1 MAAQSAL
8 RAYSKVDLS
17 SEVERRTP
25 EELISLLFEKAST
38 RLLEA
43 SLALKQEEL
52 QRFHDS
58 STHAMQVVLGLRG
71 ELDLEQGGAVATQLF
86 DTYSTIAQAIFK
98 TKIYKNGEEIEKLY
112 KAINEL
118 KDAWDTLQTKS

>member
-58 STHAMQVVLGLRG
+58 STHALQVVLGLRG
-71 ELDLEQGGAVATQLF
+71 VLDLEKGGVVATQLF
-86 DTYSTIAQAIFK
+86 DTYSAIAQAIFK
-98 TKIYKNGEEIEKLY
+98 AKISKNEGEIEKLY
-112 KAINEL
+112 AAINEL
-118 KDAWDTLQTKS
+118 RDGWDTLQAKT

>member
-25 EELISLLFEKAST
+25 EELISLLFEKASS

-43 SLALKQEEL
+43 SLALKHGEL

-71 ELDLEQGGAVATQLF
+71 VLDLEQGGTVATQLF
-86 DTYSTIAQAIFK
+86 DTYSAIAQAIFK
-98 TKIYKNGEEIEKLY
+98 AKVSKNEGVIEKLY
-112 KAINEL
+112 AAINEL
-118 KDAWDTLQTKS
+118 RDGWDTLQAKT

>member
-25 EELISLLFEKAST
+25 EELISLLFEKASS

-43 SLALKQEEL
+43 SLALKHGEL

-71 ELDLEQGGAVATQLF
+71 VLDLEQGGTVATQLF
-86 DTYSTIAQAIFK
+86 DTYSAIAQAIFK
-98 TKIYKNGEEIEKLY
+98 AKVSKNEGVIEKLY
-112 KAINEL
+112 AAINEL
-118 KDAWDTLQTKS
+118 KDGWDTLQAKS

>member
-1 MAAQSAL
+1 MATHSAL

-25 EELISLLFEKAST
+25 EELISLLFEKASS

-43 SLALKQEEL
+43 SLALKQGEL

-71 ELDLEQGGAVATQLF
+71 VLDLDQGGVVATQLF
-86 DTYSTIAQAIFK
+86 DTYSAIAQAIFK
-98 TKIYKNGEEIEKLY
+98 AKISKNEGEIEKLY
-112 KAINEL
+112 AAINEL
-118 KDAWDTLQTKS
+118 KDGWDTLQAKS

>member
-8 RAYSKVDLS
+8 RAYNKVDLS

-25 EELISLLFEKAST
+25 EELISLLFEKASS

-43 SLALKQEEL
+43 SLALKHGEL

-71 ELDLEQGGAVATQLF
+71 VLDLEQGGMVATQLF
-86 DTYSTIAQAIFK
+86 DTYSAIAQAIFK
-98 TKIYKNGEEIEKLY
+98 AKISKNEGEIEKLY
-112 KAINEL
+112 AAINEL
-118 KDAWDTLQTKS
+118 KDGWDTLQAKS

>member
-25 EELISLLFEKAST
+25 EELISLLFEKASS

-43 SLALKQEEL
+43 SLALKHGEL

-71 ELDLEQGGAVATQLF
+71 VLDLEQGGMVATQLF
-86 DTYSTIAQAIFK
+86 DTYSAIAQAIFK
-98 TKIYKNGEEIEKLY
+98 AKISKNEGEIEKLY
-112 KAINEL
+112 AAINEL
-118 KDAWDTLQTKS
+118 KDGWDTLQAKS

>member
-8 RAYSKVDLS
+8 KAYRKVDIS

-25 EELISLLFEKAST
+25 EELISLLFEKASS

-43 SLALKQEEL
+43 SLALKQQEF

-58 STHAMQVVLGLRG
+58 STHAMQIVLGLRG
-71 ELDLEQGGAVATQLF
+71 VLDLENGGDVAEQLF

-98 TKIYKNGEEIEKLY
+98 AKVSKNQVEIEKLY
-112 KAINEL
+112 AAIGEL
-118 KDAWDTLQTKS
+118 KEAWETLQGRT

>member
-43 SLALKQEEL
+43 SLALKHEEL

-71 ELDLEQGGAVATQLF
+71 VLDLEQGGAVATQLF

-98 TKIYKNGEEIEKLY
+98 AKVSKNEEEIEKLY